1 MNSYDRSGV
10 AEKLRVMVGREDFFA
25 NLEATGL
32 RVLRVFMMGYRL
44 VILRL
49 ARDIG
54 YSVQIK
60 LLLKTMKQSCPR

>member
-1 MNSYDRSGV
+1 
-10 AEKLRVMVGREDFFA
+10 MVGREDFFA

>member
-10 AEKLRVMVGREDFFA
+10 AEKLRVIVGREDCFA

-32 RVLRVFMMGYRL
+32 RVLRVFIMGYRL
-44 VILRL
+44 AIFRL
-49 ARDIG
+49 SRDIG

-60 LLLKTMKQSCPR
+60 MLRKTMK